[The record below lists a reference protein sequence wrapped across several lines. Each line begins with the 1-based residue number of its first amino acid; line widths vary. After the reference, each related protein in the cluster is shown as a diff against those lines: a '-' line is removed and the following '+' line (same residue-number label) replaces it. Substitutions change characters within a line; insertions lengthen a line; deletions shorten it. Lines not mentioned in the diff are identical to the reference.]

1 MFAEPVQEQGIN
13 HNDLRAKLGIPPL
26 AAAMEQEQMR
36 WLGHIARMQSD
47 QPRTYSKMF
56 ARGTLDAGEFQRVAA
71 AAGGRISADRRS
83 LPEVWINLC
92 HQHGFCESEIENK
105 AADRNAVWTP
115 LLNHR
120 LRQAIYE
127 DQLQSHSHKNV
138 SPDPGLRPWSR
149 PQGRRQPSPEAKAR
163 KVELQRIRRAQPKP
177 AVAPPR
183 QRAAPAADP
192 NLPRPVRRNAEKR
205 TYYAGQNQR
214 KVTAEE
220 RDQWPWICDHHGCQ
234 LRFETERA
242 LKIHRSKA
250 NKPGGTHSQLPV
262 P

>member
-115 LLNHR
+115 
-120 LRQAIYE
+120 
-127 DQLQSHSHKNV
+127 
-138 SPDPGLRPWSR
+138 
-149 PQGRRQPSPEAKAR
+149 
-163 KVELQRIRRAQPKP
+163 
-177 AVAPPR
+177 
-183 QRAAPAADP
+183 
-192 NLPRPVRRNAEKR
+192 
-205 TYYAGQNQR
+205 
-214 KVTAEE
+214 
-220 RDQWPWICDHHGCQ
+220 
-234 LRFETERA
+234 F
-242 LKIHRSKA
+242 
-250 NKPGGTHSQLPV
+250 
-262 P
+262 